1 MINTIQNIL
10 QKFNFQLKRYPDADI
25 RRRLK
30 IIKSQGINTILD
42 IGANTGQYGVYMRKY
57 GYDQKIIS
65 FEPLSEAFKTLQNLA
80 SKDEKWSVYN
90 FALGNENS
98 QATINVANNSSS
110 SSILDML
117 PKHLENA
124 PHSKYISQ
132 EEIEVKTLDSQFD
145 KLYKKGDKLMLKI
158 DTQGYEKFVIDGAEK
173 SLKNVQIIQLEM
185 SIIPL
190 YKDEMLFDDMIQYL
204 KQRDFELYSL
214 ENGFSDIET
223 GRLLQVDG
231 IFVRKL

>member
-1 MINTIQNIL
+1 MH
-10 QKFNFQLKRYPDADI
+10 
-25 RRRLK
+25 
-30 IIKSQGINTILD
+30 
-42 IGANTGQYGVYMRKY
+42 
-57 GYDQKIIS
+57 
-65 FEPLSEAFKTLQNLA
+65 
-80 SKDEKWSVYN
+80 N

-124 PHSKYISQ
+124 PHSKYVSQ
-132 EEIEVKTLDSQFD
+132 EKIEVKTLDSQFD

-158 DTQGYEKFVIDGAEK
+158 DTQGYEKFVIDGAIE

-190 YKDEMLFDDMIQYL
+190 YKDEMLFDDMVQYL
-204 KQRDFELYSL
+204 KQRHFELYSL
-214 ENGFSDIET
+214 ENGFSDIES

-231 IFVRKL
+231 IFVRKV